1 MSPDS
6 RMYLDASALLK
17 FYLPEPESAWVEAL
31 LRANEGS
38 YCSTLCQ
45 AEFASTLSRLRRD
58 GSLSE
63 REGER
68 LWDLLQKDLL
78 SSGFTAVET
87 SAQDVRD
94 AVGILKG
101 HGHAHRLRTLD
112 AVHLATARN
121 LGAER
126 FLTFDLR
133 QRTVAGLLGF
143 DLPTFTS

>member
-1 MSPDS
+1 MNPDS
-6 RMYLDASALLK
+6 RIYLDASALLK

-31 LRANEGS
+31 LRSEEGS

-45 AEFASTLSRLRRD
+45 AEFASTLARLKRD

-78 SSGFTAVET
+78 SSGFSTVET
-87 SAQDVRD
+87 GTQDIRD
-94 AVGILKG
+94 AIGILKG
-101 HGHAHRLRTLD
+101 HGHTHRLRTLD
-112 AVHLATARN
+112 AIHLATARN
-121 LGAER
+121 LGAAR

-143 DLPTFTS
+143 DLPTLPS